1 LVSYLVGLILA
12 FLFIVVIILA
22 IIYWQ
27 ITLSIIGV
35 IFSIWLTKRII
46 KNHSRQTIRSQSRDS
61 QWTNRRIRLRR
72 RSMQRHLVTING
84 RAHELTDVQFV
95 DLNNF
100 RSEVSRLEPKE
111 YDDFLTTWTAKL
123 VDSSKRGNML
133 YEIKGIIP
141 KKKFKMLRY
150 VDP

>member
-1 LVSYLVGLILA
+1 
-12 FLFIVVIILA
+12 
-22 IIYWQ
+22 
-27 ITLSIIGV
+27 
-35 IFSIWLTKRII
+35 
-46 KNHSRQTIRSQSRDS
+46 
-61 QWTNRRIRLRR
+61 
-72 RSMQRHLVTING
+72 MQRHLVTING

-150 VDP
+150 VDPSTQKQYLCFVPEEIKSADQGMAWKFYLTEEEYDGINAEA